1 MANPFFSGRIP
12 QVLLDKIKLHL
23 QTTGE
28 TQTELLIRL
37 LRAEVN
43 DNKVDNDNKT
53 DNVIA
58 DLLIRVERLEK
69 AIGDN
74 KPDNK
79 ADEIKTKPPRASR
92 KKVTSE
98 TTISSDD

>member
-37 LRAEVN
+37 LRAEVSDNKPDN
-43 DNKVDNDNKT
+43 DNKVDNIITDLLQRVTILEQKLVDNKD
-53 DNVIA
+53 DNVS
-58 DLLIRVERLEK
+58 VV
-69 AIGDN
+69 
-74 KPDNK
+74 
-79 ADEIKTKPPRASR
+79 KTDAKVKRTRS
-92 KKVTSE
+92 KKVVPE
-98 TTISSDD
+98 TTLSD